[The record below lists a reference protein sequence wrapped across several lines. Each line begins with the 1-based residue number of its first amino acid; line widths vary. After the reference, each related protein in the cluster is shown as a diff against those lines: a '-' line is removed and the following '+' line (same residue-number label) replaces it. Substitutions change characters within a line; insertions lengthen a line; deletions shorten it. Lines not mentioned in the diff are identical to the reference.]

1 MMNYIETPASAREF
15 IRCRNRAMG
24 ARRRWAFLKR
34 LVASMR
40 SLTK

>member
-1 MMNYIETPASAREF
+1 MKYIETPATAREF
-15 IRCRNRAMG
+15 IARRSRAMD